1 MQQEIINTQRTAVPQ
16 CFTGIW
22 LCLQS
27 EATDLNL
34 GLEQEVRFQNSKIN
48 PQKEGSK
55 TRISSLWY
63 SLRADG
69 STESVLLSKPRFVCS
84 PEVLQPASQLPGG
97 SHSSGALSQLLLP
110 WHWPRGLGSQGMTK
124 L

>member
-16 CFTGIW
+16 CFTSIW

-48 PQKEGSK
+48 PQKEGNK

-69 STESVLLSKPRFVCS
+69 STESVLLSKPWFVCS
-84 PEVLQPASQLPGG
+84 PEVLQPASQPGG
-97 SHSSGALSQLLLP
+97 SRSSGALSQLLLP
-110 WHWPRGLGSQGMTK
+110 WH
-124 L
+124 